1 MNVQEWLDNPKTIQK
16 SKKGYAHFDYR
27 IDITKAAE
35 FIKNPENVAHYGF
48 YPFIHYTMKM
58 NKYNAKTGK
67 KLKKREICY
76 AAHLDRCIYQ
86 YYAWGLNELYNKRI
100 RKLGIEKVPVAYR
113 TDLSESNIQSAKKAF
128 DFIKENPQCCV
139 MIGDF
144 TNFFDSLDHQY
155 LKQRWGDLIESVQ
168 LPPDH
173 YAVYKNIT
181 RYSTWEL
188 DDLLELND
196 LSDVKGKIRK
206 LNEKKVVLTKE
217 QYKANRKHI
226 KKNSVS
232 YGIPQGSPIS
242 AVLANIYMLD
252 ADALIYQAVMKCKGF
267 YMRYSDD
274 FIVVLPGKNQI
285 DTFKSIIDIINA
297 IPGLKLENRKTQF
310 FQVDTSTVINI
321 GKSFSI
327 DADDSQK
334 KINFLG
340 FSFDGK
346 NIFVRA
352 KTVSK
357 YYYRMNH
364 KAKVIAKNRELK
376 GADKLY
382 QRYSERGAFGKR
394 GNFFAYI
401 NNAEREFGK
410 DEKIRYDIMNHMSK
424 IRRSLNN
431 QSRE

>member
-1 MNVQEWLDNPKTIQK
+1 M
-16 SKKGYAHFDYR
+16 
-27 IDITKAAE
+27 
-35 FIKNPENVAHYGF
+35 
-48 YPFIHYTMKM
+48 
-58 NKYNAKTGK
+58 
-67 KLKKREICY
+67 
-76 AAHLDRCIYQ
+76 
-86 YYAWGLNELYNKRI
+86 
-100 RKLGIEKVPVAYR
+100 
-113 TDLSESNIQSAKKAF
+113 
-128 DFIKENPQCCV
+128 
-139 MIGDF
+139 
-144 TNFFDSLDHQY
+144 
-155 LKQRWGDLIESVQ
+155 
-168 LPPDH
+168 
-173 YAVYKNIT
+173 
-181 RYSTWEL
+181 
-188 DDLLELND
+188 
-196 LSDVKGKIRK
+196 
-206 LNEKKVVLTKE
+206 
-217 QYKANRKHI
+217 
-226 KKNSVS
+226 S

-394 GNFFAYI
+394 GNFFTYI

-410 DEKIRYDIMNHMSK
+410 DEKIRYDVMNHMSK